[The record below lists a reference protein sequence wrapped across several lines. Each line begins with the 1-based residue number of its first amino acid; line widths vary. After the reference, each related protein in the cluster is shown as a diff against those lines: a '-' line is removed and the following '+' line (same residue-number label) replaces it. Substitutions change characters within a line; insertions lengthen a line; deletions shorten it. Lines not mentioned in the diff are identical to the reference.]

1 MKAVLSVVCAIF
13 GSLCLV
19 NLVMSRALAMI
30 RSANLKMTGLKP
42 SVSDMHSPSTGKLE
56 NLVQDDEE
64 G

>member
-1 MKAVLSVVCAIF
+1 MLSVV
-13 GSLCLV
+13 GVVYLVLSLSLV

-56 NLVQDDEE
+56 NLVQDEE
-64 G
+64 VE